1 MKDDILVATYSID
14 KNAYFASD
22 PLLLLHNLPGTYL
35 STCHT
40 QETKQFS
47 RYFHKKARFI
57 KWLNLSLNWYA
68 EVDLSEYR
76 KTGWKIKLKNGDKL
90 HAQAM
95 LSRENMNT
103 PCRRL
108 LPEIDILT
116 WMSQFDDA
124 SIKTVAEEMPSII
137 GETYMIIVYD

>member
-1 MKDDILVATYSID
+1 MKDILVATYSID

-22 PLLLLHNLPGTYL
+22 TLLLLHNLPGTYL

-57 KWLNLSLNWYA
+57 KWLNLSLNWYT

-76 KTGWKIKLKNGDKL
+76 KAGWKIKLKNADKL
-90 HAQAM
+90 QAQVM

-116 WMSQFDDA
+116 WMSQFEDA